1 MPTFDTPEP
10 IAVTLDVGVGDIRV
24 VAGDR
29 TDTIV
34 DVRPSDPAKKSD
46 VTAAEQTRV
55 EYSSGRL
62 LVQAQK
68 GWRWSFR
75 SGRESIDVQI
85 ELPAGSQ
92 VNGEAGV
99 AALHCTGHIG
109 GCRFK
114 TGVGDIQL
122 DQAGPLELKAGAG
135 DITVGQVLGDA
146 DVSTAGAVGIGS
158 VDGAA
163 VIKNSNGDTWI
174 GEVTGDVRVKA
185 ANGRITIDRARGAA
199 TREDRQRR
207 PAPGRGRTWCRPRRK
222 RERQDRRRDPRRR
235 RGLAG
240 PQDGVRQR
248 PQRTAGC
255 RSSRPRTRRRSTC
268 APGPPTATSRSAAA
282 FRTTRGGMRHD
293 HHDISIRD
301 RGHRAAQVLRRQGR
315 ARRHRPGRRR
325 GNDLRPARPQR
336 RREDHGRADPV
347 HLDRVRRRPGA
358 CRGP

>member
-29 TDTIV
+29 TDTVV
-34 DVRPSDPAKKSD
+34 DVRPSDPAKRAD

-62 LVQAQK
+62 LIQAQK

-85 ELPAGSQ
+85 ELPSGSQ

-109 GCRFK
+109 GCRFQ

-135 DITVGQVLGDA
+135 DITVGYVVGDA
-146 DVSTAGAVGIGS
+146 EVSTAGAVGIGS
-158 VDGAA
+158 VEGAA

-199 TREDRQRR
+199 TVKTANGDLRLGEVERGAVLAESANGKIDVGIRDGAAAWLDLKTGFGNVHNELQAADRPDPDEEAVDVRARTAYGDITIRR
-207 PAPGRGRTWCRPRRK
+207 SLPNDA
-222 RERQDRRRDPRRR
+222 RRDE
-235 RGLAG
+235 A
-240 PQDGVRQR
+240 
-248 PQRTAGC
+248 
-255 RSSRPRTRRRSTC
+255 
-268 APGPPTATSRSAAA
+268 
-282 FRTTRGGMRHD
+282 
-293 HHDISIRD
+293 
-301 RGHRAAQVLRRQGR
+301 
-315 ARRHRPGRRR
+315 
-325 GNDLRPARPQR
+325 
-336 RREDHGRADPV
+336 
-347 HLDRVRRRPGA
+347 
-358 CRGP
+358 

>member
-29 TDTIV
+29 TDTVV
-34 DVRPSDPAKKSD
+34 DVRPSDPAKRAD

-62 LVQAQK
+62 LIQAQK

-85 ELPAGSQ
+85 ALPSGSQ

-109 GCRFK
+109 GCRFQ

-135 DITVGQVLGDA
+135 DITVGYVVGDA
-146 DVSTAGAVGIGS
+146 EVSTAGAVGIGS
-158 VDGAA
+158 VEGAA

-185 ANGRITIDRARGAA
+185 ANGRVTIDRARGAA
-199 TREDRQRR
+199 TVKTANGDLRLGEVERGAVLAESANGKIDVGIRDGAAAWLDLKTGFGNVHNELQAADRPDPDEEAVDVRARTAYGDITIRR
-207 PAPGRGRTWCRPRRK
+207 SLPNDA
-222 RERQDRRRDPRRR
+222 RRDE
-235 RGLAG
+235 A
-240 PQDGVRQR
+240 
-248 PQRTAGC
+248 
-255 RSSRPRTRRRSTC
+255 
-268 APGPPTATSRSAAA
+268 
-282 FRTTRGGMRHD
+282 
-293 HHDISIRD
+293 
-301 RGHRAAQVLRRQGR
+301 
-315 ARRHRPGRRR
+315 
-325 GNDLRPARPQR
+325 
-336 RREDHGRADPV
+336 
-347 HLDRVRRRPGA
+347 
-358 CRGP
+358 

>member
-29 TDTIV
+29 TDTVV
-34 DVRPSDPAKKSD
+34 DVRPSDPAKRAD

-62 LVQAQK
+62 LIQAQK

-85 ELPAGSQ
+85 ELPSGSQ

-99 AALHCTGHIG
+99 AALYCTGHIG
-109 GCRFK
+109 GCRFQ

-135 DITVGQVLGDA
+135 DITVGHVVGDA
-146 DVSTAGAVGIGS
+146 EVSTAGAVGIGS
-158 VDGAA
+158 VEGAA

-199 TREDRQRR
+199 TVKTANGDLRLGEVERGAVLAESANGKIDVGIRDGAAAWLDLKTGFGNVHNELQAADRPDPDEEAVDVRARTAYGDITIRR
-207 PAPGRGRTWCRPRRK
+207 SLPNDT
-222 RERQDRRRDPRRR
+222 RRDE
-235 RGLAG
+235 A
-240 PQDGVRQR
+240 
-248 PQRTAGC
+248 
-255 RSSRPRTRRRSTC
+255 
-268 APGPPTATSRSAAA
+268 
-282 FRTTRGGMRHD
+282 
-293 HHDISIRD
+293 
-301 RGHRAAQVLRRQGR
+301 
-315 ARRHRPGRRR
+315 
-325 GNDLRPARPQR
+325 
-336 RREDHGRADPV
+336 
-347 HLDRVRRRPGA
+347 
-358 CRGP
+358 

>member
-34 DVRPSDPAKKSD
+34 DVRPSDPAKRSD

-85 ELPAGSQ
+85 ELPAGSP

-109 GCRFK
+109 ACRFK

-135 DITVGQVLGDA
+135 DITVGHVLGDA
-146 DVSTAGAVGIGS
+146 DVSTAGAVGIAS

-174 GEVTGDVRVKA
+174 GDVMGDVRVKA
-185 ANGRITIDRARGAA
+185 ANGRVTIDRARAAA
-199 TREDRQRR
+199 TVKTANGDLRLVEVE
-207 PAPGRGRTWCRPRRK
+207 RGAVIAESANGKIDVGIR
-222 RERQDRRRDPRRR
+222 
-235 RGLAG
+235 
-240 PQDGVRQR
+240 DGVAAWLDLKTAFGNVQNDLQASDR
-248 PQRTAGC
+248 PTPDEEAVDVRARTAYGDIII
-255 RSSRPRTRRRSTC
+255 RRCQPNDT
-268 APGPPTATSRSAAA
+268 GEDAA
-282 FRTTRGGMRHD
+282 
-293 HHDISIRD
+293 
-301 RGHRAAQVLRRQGR
+301 
-315 ARRHRPGRRR
+315 
-325 GNDLRPARPQR
+325 
-336 RREDHGRADPV
+336 
-347 HLDRVRRRPGA
+347 
-358 CRGP
+358 

>member
-29 TDTIV
+29 TDTVV
-34 DVRPSDPAKKSD
+34 DVRPSDPAKRAD

-62 LVQAQK
+62 LVKAQK

-85 ELPAGSQ
+85 ELPSGSH

-99 AALHCTGHIG
+99 ATLHCTGHIG
-109 GCRFK
+109 GCRFQ

-135 DITVGQVLGDA
+135 DITVGYVVGDA
-146 DVSTAGAVGIGS
+146 EVSTAGAVGIGS
-158 VDGAA
+158 VEGAA

-199 TREDRQRR
+199 TVKTANGDLRLGEVERGAVLAESANGKIDVGIRDGAAAWLDLKTGFGNVHNELQAADRPDPDEEAVDVKARTAYGDITIRR
-207 PAPGRGRTWCRPRRK
+207 SLPNDA
-222 RERQDRRRDPRRR
+222 RRDE
-235 RGLAG
+235 G
-240 PQDGVRQR
+240 
-248 PQRTAGC
+248 
-255 RSSRPRTRRRSTC
+255 
-268 APGPPTATSRSAAA
+268 
-282 FRTTRGGMRHD
+282 
-293 HHDISIRD
+293 
-301 RGHRAAQVLRRQGR
+301 
-315 ARRHRPGRRR
+315 
-325 GNDLRPARPQR
+325 
-336 RREDHGRADPV
+336 
-347 HLDRVRRRPGA
+347 
-358 CRGP
+358 

>member
-29 TDTIV
+29 TDTVV

-62 LVQAQK
+62 SVQAQK

-75 SGRESIDVQI
+75 AGRESIDVQI

-99 AALHCTGHIG
+99 AALLCTGHIG
-109 GCRFK
+109 ACHFK
-114 TGVGDIQL
+114 TGVGDIQVDL
-122 DQAGPLELKAGAG
+122 ASQLELKAGAG
-135 DITVGQVLGDA
+135 DITVGQVVGDA

-185 ANGRITIDRARGAA
+185 ANGRITIDRARGAVTVKTA
-199 TREDRQRR
+199 NGDLRLGEVERGAVLAESANGKIDVGIRDGAAVWLDLKTGFGNVHNELQAADRPDPDEEAVDVRARTAYGDITIRR
-207 PAPGRGRTWCRPRRK
+207 SLPNDA
-222 RERQDRRRDPRRR
+222 RRDE
-235 RGLAG
+235 A
-240 PQDGVRQR
+240 
-248 PQRTAGC
+248 
-255 RSSRPRTRRRSTC
+255 
-268 APGPPTATSRSAAA
+268 
-282 FRTTRGGMRHD
+282 
-293 HHDISIRD
+293 
-301 RGHRAAQVLRRQGR
+301 
-315 ARRHRPGRRR
+315 
-325 GNDLRPARPQR
+325 
-336 RREDHGRADPV
+336 
-347 HLDRVRRRPGA
+347 
-358 CRGP
+358 

>member
-29 TDTIV
+29 TDTVV
-34 DVRPSDPAKKSD
+34 DVRPSDPAKRSD

-62 LVQAQK
+62 LIQAQK

-85 ELPAGSQ
+85 ELPSGSQ

-109 GCRFK
+109 GCRFQ

-135 DITVGQVLGDA
+135 DITVGHVVGDA

-158 VDGAA
+158 VEGAA

-199 TREDRQRR
+199 TVKTANGDLRLGEVERGAVLAESANGKIDVGIRDGAAAWLDLKTGFGNVHNELQAADRPDPDEEAVDVRARTAYGDITIRR
-207 PAPGRGRTWCRPRRK
+207 SLPNDA
-222 RERQDRRRDPRRR
+222 RRDE
-235 RGLAG
+235 A
-240 PQDGVRQR
+240 
-248 PQRTAGC
+248 
-255 RSSRPRTRRRSTC
+255 
-268 APGPPTATSRSAAA
+268 
-282 FRTTRGGMRHD
+282 
-293 HHDISIRD
+293 
-301 RGHRAAQVLRRQGR
+301 
-315 ARRHRPGRRR
+315 
-325 GNDLRPARPQR
+325 
-336 RREDHGRADPV
+336 
-347 HLDRVRRRPGA
+347 
-358 CRGP
+358 

>member
-29 TDTIV
+29 TDTVV
-34 DVRPSDPAKKSD
+34 DVRPSDPAKRAD

-62 LVQAQK
+62 LIQAQK

-85 ELPAGSQ
+85 ELPSGSQ

-99 AALHCTGHIG
+99 AALYCTGHIG
-109 GCRFK
+109 GCRFQ

-135 DITVGQVLGDA
+135 DITVGHVVGDA
-146 DVSTAGAVGIGS
+146 EVSTAGAVEIGS
-158 VDGAA
+158 VEGAA

-199 TREDRQRR
+199 TVKTANGDLRLGEVERGAVLAESANGKIDVGIRDGAAAWLDLKTGFGNVHNELQAADRPDPDEEAVDVRARTAYGDITIRR
-207 PAPGRGRTWCRPRRK
+207 SLPNDT
-222 RERQDRRRDPRRR
+222 RRDE
-235 RGLAG
+235 A
-240 PQDGVRQR
+240 
-248 PQRTAGC
+248 
-255 RSSRPRTRRRSTC
+255 
-268 APGPPTATSRSAAA
+268 
-282 FRTTRGGMRHD
+282 
-293 HHDISIRD
+293 
-301 RGHRAAQVLRRQGR
+301 
-315 ARRHRPGRRR
+315 
-325 GNDLRPARPQR
+325 
-336 RREDHGRADPV
+336 
-347 HLDRVRRRPGA
+347 
-358 CRGP
+358 

>member
-29 TDTIV
+29 IDTVV
-34 DVRPSDPAKKSD
+34 DVHPSDPAKRSD

-62 LVQAQK
+62 LIQAQK

-85 ELPAGSQ
+85 ALPSGSQ

-99 AALHCTGHIG
+99 AALYCTGHIG
-109 GCRFK
+109 GCRFQ

-135 DITVGQVLGDA
+135 DITVGYVVGDA
-146 DVSTAGAVGIGS
+146 EVSTAGAVGIGS
-158 VDGAA
+158 VEGAA

-199 TREDRQRR
+199 TVKTANGDLRLGEVERGAVLAESANGKIDVGIRDGAAAWLDLKTGFGNVHNELQAADRPDPDEEAVDVRARTAYGDITIRR
-207 PAPGRGRTWCRPRRK
+207 SLPNDA
-222 RERQDRRRDPRRR
+222 RRDE
-235 RGLAG
+235 A
-240 PQDGVRQR
+240 
-248 PQRTAGC
+248 
-255 RSSRPRTRRRSTC
+255 
-268 APGPPTATSRSAAA
+268 
-282 FRTTRGGMRHD
+282 
-293 HHDISIRD
+293 
-301 RGHRAAQVLRRQGR
+301 
-315 ARRHRPGRRR
+315 
-325 GNDLRPARPQR
+325 
-336 RREDHGRADPV
+336 
-347 HLDRVRRRPGA
+347 
-358 CRGP
+358 

>member
-24 VAGDR
+24 AAGDR
-29 TDTIV
+29 TDTVV
-34 DVRPSDPAKKSD
+34 DVRPSDPAKRAD

-62 LVQAQK
+62 LIQAQK

-85 ELPAGSQ
+85 ELPSGSQ

-99 AALHCTGHIG
+99 VALYGTGHIG
-109 GCRFK
+109 GCRFQ

-135 DITVGQVLGDA
+135 DITVGHVVGDA
-146 DVSTAGAVGIGS
+146 EVSTAGAVGIGS
-158 VDGAA
+158 VEGAA

-199 TREDRQRR
+199 TVKTANGDLRLGEVERGAVLAESANGKIDVGIRDGAAAWLDLKTGFGNVHNELQAADRPDPDEEAVDVRARTAYGDITIRR
-207 PAPGRGRTWCRPRRK
+207 SLPNDA
-222 RERQDRRRDPRRR
+222 RRDE
-235 RGLAG
+235 A
-240 PQDGVRQR
+240 
-248 PQRTAGC
+248 
-255 RSSRPRTRRRSTC
+255 
-268 APGPPTATSRSAAA
+268 
-282 FRTTRGGMRHD
+282 
-293 HHDISIRD
+293 
-301 RGHRAAQVLRRQGR
+301 
-315 ARRHRPGRRR
+315 
-325 GNDLRPARPQR
+325 
-336 RREDHGRADPV
+336 
-347 HLDRVRRRPGA
+347 
-358 CRGP
+358 

>member
-46 VTAAEQTRV
+46 VTAAGQTRV

-85 ELPAGSQ
+85 ELPSGSQ

-99 AALHCTGHIG
+99 AALHCTGHVG

-135 DITVGQVLGDA
+135 DITVGQVVGDA

-185 ANGRITIDRARGAA
+185 ANGRITIDRARSAATVKTANGDLRLGEVERGAVLAESANGKIDVGIRDGAA
-199 TREDRQRR
+199 AWLDLKTGFGNVHNELQAADRPDPDEEAVDVHARTAYGDITIRR
-207 PAPGRGRTWCRPRRK
+207 SLPNDA
-222 RERQDRRRDPRRR
+222 RRDE
-235 RGLAG
+235 A
-240 PQDGVRQR
+240 
-248 PQRTAGC
+248 
-255 RSSRPRTRRRSTC
+255 
-268 APGPPTATSRSAAA
+268 
-282 FRTTRGGMRHD
+282 
-293 HHDISIRD
+293 
-301 RGHRAAQVLRRQGR
+301 
-315 ARRHRPGRRR
+315 
-325 GNDLRPARPQR
+325 
-336 RREDHGRADPV
+336 
-347 HLDRVRRRPGA
+347 
-358 CRGP
+358 

>member
-62 LVQAQK
+62 SVQAQK

-92 VNGEAGV
+92 VTGEAGV
-99 AALHCTGHIG
+99 AALHCTGHLG
-109 GCRFK
+109 GCRFQ

-135 DITVGQVLGDA
+135 DIAEGDVVGDA
-146 DVSTAGAVGIGS
+146 EVSTAGGVGIGS
-158 VDGAA
+158 VEGAA

-185 ANGRITIDRARGAA
+185 ANGRVTIDRARGAA
-199 TREDRQRR
+199 TVKTANGDLRLGEVERGAVLAESANGKIDVGIRDGAAAWLDLKTGFGKVHNELQVADRPDPDEEAVDVKARTAYGDITIRR
-207 PAPGRGRTWCRPRRK
+207 SLPNDA
-222 RERQDRRRDPRRR
+222 RRDE
-235 RGLAG
+235 A
-240 PQDGVRQR
+240 
-248 PQRTAGC
+248 
-255 RSSRPRTRRRSTC
+255 
-268 APGPPTATSRSAAA
+268 
-282 FRTTRGGMRHD
+282 
-293 HHDISIRD
+293 
-301 RGHRAAQVLRRQGR
+301 
-315 ARRHRPGRRR
+315 
-325 GNDLRPARPQR
+325 
-336 RREDHGRADPV
+336 
-347 HLDRVRRRPGA
+347 
-358 CRGP
+358 